1 MKEVEVYRLLFD
13 IADIMD
19 DTSLDADG
27 IRNAVRT
34 RVQKWTDDEL
44 KFQFIIA
51 DDELKNNLADTLHEA
66 NEQIQKG
73 KKFIMNYIDTIL
85 LVMFLIVAFF
95 PILDWYLK
103 HFFK

>member
-1 MKEVEVYRLLFD
+1 MKETEVFRLLFD

-44 KFQFIIA
+44 K
-51 DDELKNNLADTLHEA
+51 NNLADTLHEA

-73 KKFIMNYIDTIL
+73 KKFIMNYIDTVL

>member
-27 IRNAVRT
+27 IRNAVRI
-34 RVQKWTDDEL
+34 RVQRWT
-44 KFQFIIA
+44 
-51 DDELKNNLADTLHEA
+51 DDELKNNLADTFHKA

-73 KKFIMNYIDTIL
+73 KKFIMNYIDTVL
-85 LVMFLIVAFF
+85 LIMFLIVAFF

-103 HFFK
+103 HFFN